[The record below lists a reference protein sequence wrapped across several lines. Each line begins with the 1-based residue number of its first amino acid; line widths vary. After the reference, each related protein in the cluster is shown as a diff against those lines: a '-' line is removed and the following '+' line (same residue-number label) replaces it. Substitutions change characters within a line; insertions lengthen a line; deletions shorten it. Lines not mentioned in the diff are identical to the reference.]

1 MKLSKSKFSP
11 LVSMLMAF
19 VLIIAA
25 AIPARAEVKEVRL
38 AKQYGLGYLPL
49 IIMEEQKLVEKH
61 AKAAGLGDI
70 KVSWATLGGGGAVN
84 DALLSGSVDYIS
96 SGVAPLIVL
105 WDKSK
110 GTVKGVSALISTPNY
125 LNTNNPSVKT
135 IRDFTDKD
143 RIGLPTAKVSIQ
155 AIILQMAVAKE
166 FGQENFSKLDK
177 LTVTMKHPDAMAAL
191 LSGKSEITG
200 HLTSPP
206 FMFQELDDKRVRT
219 VLNSYD
225 VLGGPHTFNVITTTK
240 AFHDGNPKTYAAVFA
255 ALEEAVTYI
264 NKNKRSAAEIYQKA
278 SKTKE
283 SLDDL
288 VKEISQPSLSY
299 TTTPQKISKFSDFM
313 HKTGTIKTKPNSWKD
328 LFFPNVHGKQG
339 S

>member
-1 MKLSKSKFSP
+1 
-11 LVSMLMAF
+11 MLLAF
-19 VLIIAA
+19 LLMIIAVV
-25 AIPARAEVKEVRL
+25 PARAEVKEVRL

-49 IIMEEQKLVEKH
+49 IIMEELHLIEKH
-61 AKAAGLGDI
+61 TKAAGLGDI
-70 KVSWATLGGGGAVN
+70 KVTWATLGGGGAVN
-84 DALLSGSVDYIS
+84 DALLSGSVEYIA
-96 SGVAPLIVL
+96 SGVAPLVVL
-105 WDKSK
+105 WAKSN

-125 LNTNNPSVKT
+125 LNTNNPAVKT

-166 FGQENFSKLDK
+166 FGQENFAKLDK
-177 LTVTMKHPDAMAAL
+177 LTVSMKHPDAMAAL
-191 LSGKSEITG
+191 LSGKSEITA

-240 AFHDGNPKTYAAVFA
+240 AFHDNNPKTYAAVFA
-255 ALEEAVTYI
+255 ALEEAVAYI
-264 NKNKRSAAEIYQKA
+264 NRNKKAAAEIYQKA

-283 SLDDL
+283 SLNDL
-288 VKEISQPSLSY
+288 VKEISQPSLAY
-299 TTTPQKISKFSDFM
+299 TTTPHNVSKFSDFM
-313 HKTGTIKTKPNSWKD
+313 YKTGTIKTKPNSWKD
-328 LFFPNVHGKQG
+328 LFFSNVHDKQG

>member
-1 MKLSKSKFSP
+1 MTLSAIKSFR
-11 LVSMLMAF
+11 VFTFVFAF
-19 VLIIAA
+19 IMTVPFIAT
-25 AIPARAEVKEVRL
+25 AEVKEVRL

-49 IIMEEQKLVEKH
+49 IIMEEQRLIEKH
-61 AKAAGLGDI
+61 ARAAGLGDI
-70 KVSWATLGGGGAVN
+70 KVTWATLGGGSSMN
-84 DALLSGSVDYIS
+84 DALLSNSVDYIS
-96 SGVAPLIVL
+96 SGVAPLVVL
-105 WDKSK
+105 WGKSN

-125 LNTNNPSVKT
+125 LNTNNPAVKS

-143 RIGLPTAKVSIQ
+143 RIALPSVKVSIQ
-155 AIILQMAVAKE
+155 AIILQMAAAKE
-166 FGQENFSKLDK
+166 FGQENFARLDK

-191 LSGKSEITG
+191 LSGRSEITG

-225 VLGGPHTFNVITTTK
+225 VLGGPHTFNVVTTTK
-240 AFHDGNPKTYAAVFA
+240 AFHDNNPKTYAAVFA
-255 ALEEAVTYI
+255 ALEEAIAFI
-264 NKNKRSAAEIYQKA
+264 NKNKRSAAELYQKS

-288 VKEISQPSLSY
+288 IKEIRQPALAY
-299 TTTPQKISKFSDFM
+299 TTTPQNITKFSDFM
-313 HKTGTIKTKPNSWKD
+313 YKTGTIKTKPAGWKD

>member
-1 MKLSKSKFSP
+1 MKGTTFNP
-11 LVSMLMAF
+11 LVVVALTLALLMSISF
-19 VLIIAA
+19 
-25 AIPARAEVKEVRL
+25 PAEAEVKEVRL

-49 IIMEEQKLVEKH
+49 IIMEEQRLIEKH
-61 AKAAGLGDI
+61 TRAAGLGDV
-70 KVSWATLGGGGAVN
+70 KVTWATLGGGSAMN
-84 DALLSGSVDYIS
+84 DAILSNSVDYIS
-96 SGVAPLIVL
+96 SGVAPLVVL

-110 GTVKGVSALISTPNY
+110 GAVKGVSALISTPNY
-125 LNTNNPSVKT
+125 LNTNNPAVKS

-143 RIGLPTAKVSIQ
+143 RIALPSAKVSIQ
-155 AIILQMAVAKE
+155 AIILQMAAAKE
-166 FGQENFSKLDK
+166 FGQDNYARLDR

-240 AFHDGNPKTYAAVFA
+240 AFHDNNPKTYAAVFA

-264 NKNKRSAAEIYQKA
+264 NRNKRSAAEIYQKA
-278 SKTKE
+278 SKTRE

-288 VKEISQPSLSY
+288 IKEISQPSLAY
-299 TTTPQKISKFSDFM
+299 TTTPLRITQFSDFM
-313 HKTGTIKTKPNSWKD
+313 CRTGTIKTKPNSWKD

>member
-1 MKLSKSKFSP
+1 MKPTTFNP
-11 LVSMLMAF
+11 LLVFALTLTLLMF
-19 VLIIAA
+19 ISFPAA
-25 AIPARAEVKEVRL
+25 AEVKEVRL

-49 IIMEEQKLVEKH
+49 IIMEEQHLIEKH
-61 AKAAGLGDI
+61 ARAAGLGDI
-70 KVSWATLGGGGAVN
+70 KVTWATLGGGGAMN
-84 DALLSGSVDYIS
+84 DALLSGSVEYIS
-96 SGVAPLIVL
+96 SGVAPLVVL
-105 WDKSK
+105 WAKSN
-110 GTVKGVSALISTPNY
+110 GAVKGVSALISTPNY
-125 LNTNNPSVKT
+125 LNTNNPSVKS
-135 IRDFTDKD
+135 IRDFTDRD

-155 AIILQMAVAKE
+155 AIILQMAAAKE
-166 FGQENFSKLDK
+166 FGQDNFAKLDK

-191 LSGKSEITG
+191 LSGRSEITG

-240 AFHDGNPKTYAAVFA
+240 AFHDNNPKTYAAVFA
-255 ALEEAVTYI
+255 ALEEAVAYI
-264 NKNKRSAAEIYQKA
+264 NRNRKASAEIYQKA
-278 SKTKE
+278 SKTRE

-299 TTTPQKISKFSDFM
+299 TTTPQKTSRFSDFM
-313 HKTGTIKTKPNSWKD
+313 YRTGTIKTKPNSWKD